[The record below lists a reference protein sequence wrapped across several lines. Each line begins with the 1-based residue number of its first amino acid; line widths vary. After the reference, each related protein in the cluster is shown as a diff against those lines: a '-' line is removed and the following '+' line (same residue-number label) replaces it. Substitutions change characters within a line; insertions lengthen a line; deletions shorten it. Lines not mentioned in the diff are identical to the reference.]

1 MVSENG
7 SGVVDLVSVGAE
19 AWAIKSPPLSSVV
32 ETVEESPS
40 LGLREVELVHIL
52 CTGVIDGGL
61 EGKPVEGPAIALV
74 R

>member
-19 AWAIKSPPLSSVV
+19 AWAIKSPPLCSVV

-52 CTGVIDGGL
+52 CIHIMHWGH
-61 EGKPVEGPAIALV
+61 
-74 R
+74 